1 MKFLIKFAYDGT
13 NFSGFQYQPGKRTIE
28 EELNKVLTKINNNH
42 KTTIVATGRTDAKVH
57 ALSQYAH
64 VNLDVNITE
73 YKLKRAMN
81 SYLDDDIHVLEV
93 KKVDDSFHARYN
105 VLSKTYKY
113 YINLGEYNPTRRN
126 YELQYNHTLNIEKM
140 KEAIK
145 VFLGEHDY
153 RAFVTQN
160 KEKDNCIRTITKA
173 EMEEKNNILII
184 TFTGNGFL
192 RYQVRN
198 MVGILIRIGE
208 NKLTKEQLSEI
219 LLSCDRT
226 KSGKTAPACGLYL
239 EKVDFRY

>member
-28 EELNKVLTKINNNH
+28 EELNKVLTKINNNR

-173 EMEEKNNILII
+173 EIEEKNNILII

>member
-42 KTTIVATGRTDAKVH
+42 KTTIAATGRTDAKVH

-173 EMEEKNNILII
+173 EIEEKNNILII

>member
-64 VNLDVNITE
+64 VNLDVSITE

-173 EMEEKNNILII
+173 EIEEKNNILII
-184 TFTGNGFL
+184 TFTGDGFL

>member
-173 EMEEKNNILII
+173 EIEEKNNILII

-226 KSGKTAPACGLYL
+226 KSEKTAPACGLYL

>member
-126 YELQYNHTLNIEKM
+126 YELQYNHILNIEKM

-173 EMEEKNNILII
+173 EIEEKNNILII
-184 TFTGNGFL
+184 TFTGDGFL

>member
-13 NFSGFQYQPGKRTIE
+13 DFSGFQYQPGKRTIE

-173 EMEEKNNILII
+173 EIEEKNNILII

>member
-126 YELQYNHTLNIEKM
+126 YELQYNHILNIEKM

-173 EMEEKNNILII
+173 EIEEKNNIVII
-184 TFTGNGFL
+184 TFTGDGFL

>member
-13 NFSGFQYQPGKRTIE
+13 NFFGFQYQPGKRTIE

-173 EMEEKNNILII
+173 EIEEKNNILII

>member
-93 KKVDDSFHARYN
+93 KKVDDNFHARYN

-173 EMEEKNNILII
+173 EIEEKNNILII
-184 TFTGNGFL
+184 TFTGDGFL

>member
-153 RAFVTQN
+153 RAFITQN

-173 EMEEKNNILII
+173 EIEEKNNILII

>member
-126 YELQYNHTLNIEKM
+126 YELQYNHILNIEKM

-173 EMEEKNNILII
+173 EIEEKNNILII

>member
-64 VNLDVNITE
+64 VNLDVSITE

-173 EMEEKNNILII
+173 EIEEKNNILII

>member
-173 EMEEKNNILII
+173 EIEEKNNILII
-184 TFTGNGFL
+184 TFTGDGFL

>member
-42 KTTIVATGRTDAKVH
+42 KTPIVATGRTDAKVH

-145 VFLGEHDY
+145 IFLGEHDY

-173 EMEEKNNILII
+173 EIEEKNNILII

>member
-173 EMEEKNNILII
+173 EIEEKNNILII
-184 TFTGNGFL
+184 TFTGNGCL

>member
-28 EELNKVLTKINNNH
+28 EELNKVLIKINNNH

-173 EMEEKNNILII
+173 EIEEKNNILII

>member
-145 VFLGEHDY
+145 IFLGEHDY

-173 EMEEKNNILII
+173 EIEEKNNILII

>member
-42 KTTIVATGRTDAKVH
+42 KTTIVATGRTDTKVH

-173 EMEEKNNILII
+173 EIEEKNNILII
-184 TFTGNGFL
+184 TFTGDGFL

>member
-42 KTTIVATGRTDAKVH
+42 KTTIVVTGRTDAKVH

-173 EMEEKNNILII
+173 EIEEKNNILII

>member
-113 YINLGEYNPTRRN
+113 YINLREYNPTRRN

-173 EMEEKNNILII
+173 EIEEKNNILII

>member
-64 VNLDVNITE
+64 VNLDINITE

-126 YELQYNHTLNIEKM
+126 YELQYNQTLNIEKM

-145 VFLGEHDY
+145 IFLGEHDY

-173 EMEEKNNILII
+173 EIEEKNNILII

>member
-145 VFLGEHDY
+145 VFIGEHDY

-173 EMEEKNNILII
+173 EIEEKNNILII

>member
-126 YELQYNHTLNIEKM
+126 YELQYNHTLNIKKM

-145 VFLGEHDY
+145 VFIGEHDY

-173 EMEEKNNILII
+173 KIEEKNNILII

>member
-93 KKVDDSFHARYN
+93 KKVDDSFHDRYN

-173 EMEEKNNILII
+173 EIEEKNNILII
-184 TFTGNGFL
+184 TFTGDGFL

>member
-145 VFLGEHDY
+145 IFLGEYDY

-173 EMEEKNNILII
+173 EIEEKNNILII

-226 KSGKTAPACGLYL
+226 KTGKTAPACGLYL
-239 EKVDFRY
+239 EKVDF

>member
-113 YINLGEYNPTRRN
+113 YINLGEYNLTRRN
-126 YELQYNHTLNIEKM
+126 YELQYNHILNIEKM

-173 EMEEKNNILII
+173 EIEEKNNILII
-184 TFTGNGFL
+184 TFTGDGFL

>member
-113 YINLGEYNPTRRN
+113 YINLGKYNPTRRN

-173 EMEEKNNILII
+173 EIEEKNNILII

>member
-93 KKVDDSFHARYN
+93 KKVDDSFHSRYN

-173 EMEEKNNILII
+173 EIEEKNNILII

>member
-64 VNLDVNITE
+64 VNLDVSITE

-140 KEAIK
+140 TEAIK

-173 EMEEKNNILII
+173 EIEEKNNILII
-184 TFTGNGFL
+184 TFTGDGFL

>member
-81 SYLDDDIHVLEV
+81 SFLDDDIHVLEV

-173 EMEEKNNILII
+173 EIEEKNNILII

>member
-93 KKVDDSFHARYN
+93 KKVDDSFHARYD

-126 YELQYNHTLNIEKM
+126 YELQYNHTLNVEKM

-173 EMEEKNNILII
+173 EIEEKNNILII

>member
-160 KEKDNCIRTITKA
+160 KEKDNCIRAITKA
-173 EMEEKNNILII
+173 EIEEKNNILII

-208 NKLTKEQLSEI
+208 NKLTKEQLFEI

>member
-160 KEKDNCIRTITKA
+160 KEKDNCIRTIT
-173 EMEEKNNILII
+173 
-184 TFTGNGFL
+184 
-192 RYQVRN
+192 
-198 MVGILIRIGE
+198 
-208 NKLTKEQLSEI
+208 
-219 LLSCDRT
+219 
-226 KSGKTAPACGLYL
+226 
-239 EKVDFRY
+239 

>member
-113 YINLGEYNPTRRN
+113 YINLGEYNPTRKN

-173 EMEEKNNILII
+173 EIEEKNNILII

>member
-28 EELNKVLTKINNNH
+28 EELNKVLTKINDNH

-126 YELQYNHTLNIEKM
+126 YELQYNHTLNVEKM

-173 EMEEKNNILII
+173 EIEEKNNILII

>member
-173 EMEEKNNILII
+173 EIEEKNNILII

>member
-64 VNLDVNITE
+64 VNLDVSITE
-73 YKLKRAMN
+73 YKIKRAMN

-173 EMEEKNNILII
+173 EIEEKNNILII

>member
-1 MKFLIKFAYDGT
+1 
-13 NFSGFQYQPGKRTIE
+13 
-28 EELNKVLTKINNNH
+28 
-42 KTTIVATGRTDAKVH
+42 
-57 ALSQYAH
+57 
-64 VNLDVNITE
+64 
-73 YKLKRAMN
+73 MN

-173 EMEEKNNILII
+173 EIEEKNNILII

>member
-173 EMEEKNNILII
+173 EIEEKNNVLII

>member
-160 KEKDNCIRTITKA
+160 KEKDNCIRTIKKA
-173 EMEEKNNILII
+173 EIEEKNNILII